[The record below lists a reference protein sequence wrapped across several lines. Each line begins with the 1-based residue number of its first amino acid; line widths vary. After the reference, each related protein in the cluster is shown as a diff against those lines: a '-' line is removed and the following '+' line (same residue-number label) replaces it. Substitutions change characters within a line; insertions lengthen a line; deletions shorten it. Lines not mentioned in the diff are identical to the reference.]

1 MVDLGDVS
9 SSADAS
15 EGSALDNDANRFVS
29 NTYNDENYEKWGNNA
44 VMAAMGEGGFTSPG
58 EALQNRYGLGA
69 DEVDGYTSKH
79 QSETSAA
86 VEEGRYEDG
95 LETFAT
101 EDEADDAW
109 AQRFVAGLQ
118 QTQG

>member
-1 MVDLGDVS
+1 MVDLEGVS
-9 SSADAS
+9 TSADSGA
-15 EGSALDNDANRFVS
+15 GSTLDEDANRFVDK
-29 NTYNDENYEKWGNNA
+29 TYNSDNYEKWGSNA
-44 VMAAMGEGGFTSPG
+44 MMAANGEGGFTSPG
-58 EALQNRYGLGA
+58 EALQNRYGLGD

-79 QSETSAA
+79 QSETEAA
-86 VEEGRYEDG
+86 VDEGRYESG

-109 AQRFVAGLQ
+109 ASRFVAGIQ